1 MDKIQKKY
9 SGTGQ
14 VPEVST
20 AKMKTGA
27 MNTSG
32 GGAGP
37 RWQQPADTE
46 SSSAVSSE
54 TQSPTG
60 RE

>member
-27 MNTSG
+27 MNMS
-32 GGAGP
+32 GGAGL

-46 SSSAVSSE
+46 SSSAVSSK